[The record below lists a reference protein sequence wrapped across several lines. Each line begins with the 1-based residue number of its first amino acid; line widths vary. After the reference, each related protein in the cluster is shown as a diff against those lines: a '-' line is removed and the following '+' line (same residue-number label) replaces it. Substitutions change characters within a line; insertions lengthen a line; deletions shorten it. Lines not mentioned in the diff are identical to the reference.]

1 VVVVL
6 ASRGGFGISIG
17 TFVGGA
23 WDLAQIEIVARR
35 GGPCTYLGTHRQAGG
50 RCWPRSVLASLR
62 SFEAAVAWSLSI
74 PGQDG
79 S

>member
-1 VVVVL
+1 MVVVWHGWV
-6 ASRGGFGISIG
+6 FGRFGS
-17 TFVGGA
+17 
-23 WDLAQIEIVARR
+23 IEIAIAARR

-62 SFEAAVAWSLSI
+62 SFEAAVAWSPFI